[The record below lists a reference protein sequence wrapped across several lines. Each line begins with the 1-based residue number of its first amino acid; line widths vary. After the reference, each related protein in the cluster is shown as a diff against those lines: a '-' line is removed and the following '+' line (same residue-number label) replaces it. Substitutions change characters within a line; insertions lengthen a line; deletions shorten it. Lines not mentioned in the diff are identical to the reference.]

1 MAPMDP
7 LALLARSAMFRSMP
21 PAELEAL
28 APALKRRTFAKG
40 AFIFHEG
47 DPGHALY
54 LITAGQVKIARLG
67 RGGQEAVFTL
77 LMPGDLFGELAL
89 LDEKAVR
96 TADAQALELTECV
109 TLGRDTL
116 IPFLDRHPTVL
127 RHVVSMLVGYL
138 ERSDNTFVET
148 VFLDIPGRVARKL
161 LDLAATHGEETP
173 GGVRIKMRLSQRTLA
188 GMVAA
193 SRENVNRALARLRAH
208 GDIRQEGGFIT
219 IARPAELRK
228 RC

>member
-1 MAPMDP
+1 MDP
-7 LALLARSAMFRSMP
+7 LALLARSAMFRSVP

-28 APALKRRTFAKG
+28 APALKQRTFAKG
-40 AFIFHEG
+40 TFIFHEG

-67 RGGQEAVFTL
+67 RGGQEAVFTVL
-77 LMPGDLFGELAL
+77 LPGDLFGELAL
-89 LDEKAVR
+89 LDEKAFR

-109 TLGRDTL
+109 TLGRDAL
-116 IPFLDRHPTVL
+116 IAFLDHHPAVL
-127 RHVVSMLVGYL
+127 RRLVSMLGYL

-161 LDLAATHGEETP
+161 LDLAASHGEETP

-193 SRENVNRALARLRAH
+193 SRENVNRALARFRAH

-219 IARPAELRK
+219 IEHPAELRK

>member
-1 MAPMDP
+1 MDP
-7 LALLARSAMFRSMP
+7 VALLARSPMFRAVP

-47 DPGHALY
+47 DPGHAMY
-54 LITAGQVKIARLG
+54 LITSGQVKIARLG
-67 RGGQEAVFTL
+67 RGGQEAVFAM

-96 TADAQALELTECV
+96 TADAQALELTECM
-109 TLGRDTL
+109 TLGRDAL
-116 IPFLDRHPTVL
+116 IALLDRHPAVL
-127 RHVVSMLVGYL
+127 RHLVSVLAGYL
-138 ERSDNTFVET
+138 ERSDNAFVET

-161 LDLAATHGEETP
+161 LDLAAAHGEETP
-173 GGVRIKMRLSQRTLA
+173 SGIRIKMRLSQRTLA

-193 SRENVNRALARLRAH
+193 SRENVNRALARFRAH